1 MDAATANVGYQQG
14 PKGLPIKLPGVPLNA
29 PLIDSAEDP
38 HPSLSDW
45 HDYEP
50 NLEFDDT
57 ELSQTTPEPGGTV
70 AFDDT
75 NYAAEF
81 EIPSEDEIIKTTL
94 EADNYEEQLKMVEPD
109 EDAIRKDFKR
119 RKFIEFIGTDKQ
131 GQPIIAIYAC
141 RLPER
146 KDLNSSIFIDF
157 IIKSMEEFVQNDYII
172 AYFHQGMK
180 DNSKPALPFLWN
192 SYKELDRSFKKNL
205 KKLYVVHPTTFIRM
219 VWFFFKPIISEK
231 FKSKLIYTSSL
242 DELKQS
248 LGLNTLKV
256 PDPVRE
262 FDEKINNG
270 TRYTLRGTKPSLK
283 SSRSLENIPKSAQ
296 FGVSLRFIIE
306 NSACLNCIPPIV
318 RKCVDHLSLPD
329 VVETEG
335 IFRRSGNYA
344 RIKELRAK
352 INAGEE
358 VQLSDEDTHV
368 AASLLKTFLR
378 ELEEPLL
385 TYELYD
391 DITQFGEWKTEE
403 QRSRNVKQLLRER
416 LPEENYELFKY
427 IVEFLGKIMERK
439 DFNKMTSS
447 NLAIVFGPNL
457 IWPKQEQ
464 MSLDEIGPINAFID
478 YVLQHQDDIY
488 FVDINKKDRGSY
500 D

>member
-1 MDAATANVGYQQG
+1 METFEQKTNVNV
-14 PKGLPIKLPGVPLNA
+14 PVKFPGAPMNPPLT
-29 PLIDSAEDP
+29 DTGEDP

-57 ELSQTTPEPGGTV
+57 ELSQTAPEPGGTV
-70 AFDDT
+70 IFDED
-75 NYAAEF
+75 NFSAEF
-81 EIPSEDEIIKTTL
+81 EEVSADEIIKTTL
-94 EADNYEEQLKMVEPD
+94 DPDNYEEQLKMIEPD
-109 EDAIRKDFKR
+109 ENTIRKEFKR
-119 RKFIEFIGTDKQ
+119 RKFIEFIGTDKH

-141 RLPER
+141 SLPER
-146 KDLNSSIFIDF
+146 KDLNTSIFIDF

-180 DNSKPALPFLWN
+180 DNSKPSLQFLWN

-205 KKLYVVHPTTFIRM
+205 KKLYVVHPTTFIKM
-219 VWFFFKPIISEK
+219 VWFFFKPVISEK

-248 LGLNTLKV
+248 LGLHALKV

-262 FDEKINNG
+262 FDEKINN
-270 TRYTLRGTKPSLK
+270 TARYTLRGSKSSLK
-283 SSRSLENIPKSAQ
+283 SSRSMEHIPKTSQ
-296 FGVSLRFIIE
+296 FGVSLKFIIE

-318 RKCVDHLSLPD
+318 RKCVDHLSLSD
-329 VVETEG
+329 VIDTEG
-335 IFRRSGNYA
+335 IFRRSGNYT
-344 RIKELRAK
+344 RIKELREK
-352 INAGEE
+352 VNQGEE
-358 VQLSDEDTHV
+358 VQLSNEDTHV
-368 AASLLKTFLR
+368 VAALLKTFLR

-385 TYELYD
+385 TYELYE
-391 DITQFGEWKTEE
+391 DIAQFAEWTTEE
-403 QRSRNVKQLLRER
+403 QRSRNVKQILREK

-457 IWPKQEQ
+457 IWPKQAQ

-478 YVLQHQDDIY
+478 YVLQNQDDIY
-488 FVDINKKDRGSY
+488 FVDINKKDGGY

>member
-1 MDAATANVGYQQG
+1 MNTTVVDQQANT
-14 PKGLPIKLPGVPLNA
+14 GLPMKLPGAPLNP
-29 PLIDSAEDP
+29 PLIDSTEDP

-57 ELSQTTPEPGGTV
+57 ELTHPSPEPGTTAV
-70 AFDDT
+70 FDDI
-75 NYAAEF
+75 NYSAEF
-81 EIPSEDEIIKTTL
+81 EIPSDDEIIKTTL
-94 EADNYEEQLKMVEPD
+94 EADNYEEQLTMVGHD
-109 EDAIRKDFKR
+109 ENAIRKDFKR

-146 KDLNSSIFIDF
+146 KDLNSNIFIDF

-180 DNSKPALPFLWN
+180 DNSKPALQFLWN

-270 TRYTLRGTKPSLK
+270 NRYTLRASKSSLK
-283 SSRSLENIPKSAQ
+283 TSRSLETIPKSAQ

-352 INAGEE
+352 INGGEE
-358 VQLSDEDTHV
+358 VQLSSEDTHV
-368 AASLLKTFLR
+368 VASLLKTFLR

-427 IVEFLGKIMERK
+427 VVEFLGKIMERK

-488 FVDINKKDRGSY
+488 FVDINKKDRGAY

>member
-1 MDAATANVGYQQG
+1 MDTTVVDQ
-14 PKGLPIKLPGVPLNA
+14 KGNAGLAMKLPGAPLN
-29 PLIDSAEDP
+29 PPMIDSTEDP

-57 ELSQTTPEPGGTV
+57 ELSHPSPEPGATTV
-70 AFDDT
+70 FDDI
-75 NYAAEF
+75 NYSAEF

-94 EADNYEEQLKMVEPD
+94 EADNYEEQLTMVGHD
-109 EDAIRKDFKR
+109 ENAIRKDFKR

-146 KDLNSSIFIDF
+146 KDLNSNIFIDF

-180 DNSKPALPFLWN
+180 DNSKPALQFLWN

-270 TRYTLRGTKPSLK
+270 TRYTLRGSKSSLK
-283 SSRSLENIPKSAQ
+283 SSRSLENLPKSAQ

-358 VQLSDEDTHV
+358 VQLSNEDTHV
-368 AASLLKTFLR
+368 VASLLKTFLR

-385 TYELYD
+385 TYELYE
-391 DITQFGEWKTEE
+391 DITQFSEWKTEE

-488 FVDINKKDRGSY
+488 FVDINKKDRGAY

>member
-1 MDAATANVGYQQG
+1 METFEQKNNVN
-14 PKGLPIKLPGVPLNA
+14 LPVKFPGAPMNPPLVDNG
-29 PLIDSAEDP
+29 EDP

-57 ELSQTTPEPGGTV
+57 ELSQTAPEPGGTV
-70 AFDDT
+70 IFDED
-75 NYAAEF
+75 NFSGEF
-81 EIPSEDEIIKTTL
+81 DVVSEDEIIKTTL
-94 EADNYEEQLKMVEPD
+94 DPDNYEEQLKMVEPD
-109 EDAIRKDFKR
+109 ENAIRKEFKR
-119 RKFIEFIGTDKQ
+119 RKFIEFIGTDKH

-141 RLPER
+141 SLPER
-146 KDLNSSIFIDF
+146 KDLNTNIFIDF

-180 DNSKPALPFLWN
+180 DNNKPSLQFLWN

-205 KKLYVVHPTTFIRM
+205 KKLYVVHPTTFIKM
-219 VWFFFKPIISEK
+219 VWFFFKPVISEK

-256 PDPVRE
+256 PDTVRE
-262 FDEKINNG
+262 FDEKINNSS
-270 TRYTLRGTKPSLK
+270 RYTLRGSKTSLK
-283 SSRSLENIPKSAQ
+283 ASRSSEHIPRTHQ
-296 FGVSLRFIIE
+296 FGVTLRFIIE

-318 RKCVDHLSLPD
+318 RKCVDHLSLSD
-329 VVETEG
+329 VIDTEG
-335 IFRRSGNYA
+335 IFRRSGNYN
-344 RIKELRAK
+344 RIKELREK
-352 INAGEE
+352 INLGDGE
-358 VQLSDEDTHV
+358 VNLMNEDTHV
-368 AASLLKTFLR
+368 VAALLKTFLR

-391 DITQFGEWKTEE
+391 DIVQFAEWTTEE
-403 QRSRNVKQLLRER
+403 QRSRNVKQILREK

-457 IWPKQEQ
+457 VWPKQAQ

-478 YVLQHQDDIY
+478 YVLQNQDDIY
-488 FVDINKKDRGSY
+488 FVDINKKDGAY

>member
-1 MDAATANVGYQQG
+1 M
-14 PKGLPIKLPGVPLNA
+14 
-29 PLIDSAEDP
+29 IDSTEDP

-57 ELSQTTPEPGGTV
+57 ELTHPSPEPGTTTV
-70 AFDDT
+70 FDDI
-75 NYAAEF
+75 NYSAEF

-94 EADNYEEQLKMVEPD
+94 EADNYEEQLTMVGHD
-109 EDAIRKDFKR
+109 ENAIRKDFKR

-146 KDLNSSIFIDF
+146 KDLNSNIFIDF

-180 DNSKPALPFLWN
+180 DNNKPALQ
-192 SYKELDRSFKKNL
+192 
-205 KKLYVVHPTTFIRM
+205 M

-256 PDPVRE
+256 PDPVKE

-270 TRYTLRGTKPSLK
+270 TRYTLRGSKSSLK
-283 SSRSLENIPKSAQ
+283 SSRSLENLPKSAQ

-352 INAGEE
+352 INAGDE
-358 VQLSDEDTHV
+358 VQLSNEDTHV
-368 AASLLKTFLR
+368 VASLLKTFLR

-385 TYELYD
+385 TYELYE

-403 QRSRNVKQLLRER
+403 TRSRNVKQLLRER

-427 IVEFLGKIMERK
+427 IVEFLGKIIERK

-488 FVDINKKDRGSY
+488 FVDINKKDRGAY